1 MTRVRYNAITHV
13 GRVRKVNED
22 SILALPDER
31 IWVVAD
37 GMGGHTAGD
46 FASQT
51 VIERVAA
58 MPTDLPPGDRMRRL
72 RDALETAHET
82 IQQEAARRGGV
93 TIGSAVVALML
104 AEAHFVTFWAGD
116 SRLYLLRDGEI
127 DLVTS
132 DHSVVGE
139 FVKSGQMTWD
149 EAELH
154 PASNAITHAV
164 GVGETPGLEKIHG
177 QTRPGDRF
185 LLCSDGLNK
194 YAGFETLRQALAAHP
209 IETVTDRLLQIA
221 LDGGGKDNISVIVV
235 DVL

>member
-1 MTRVRYNAITHV
+1 MTGFRYNAITHV
-13 GRVRKVNED
+13 GRVRKINED
-22 SILALPDER
+22 SILALPDEG

-58 MPTDLPPGDRMRRL
+58 LPPGLEPAERMRSL
-72 RDALETAHET
+72 RAAIEIAHDT
-82 IQQEAARRGGV
+82 ILQESARQGGV

-104 AEAHFVTFWAGD
+104 TEGYFVTFWSGD
-116 SRLYLLRDGEI
+116 SRLYLFREGEI
-127 DLVTS
+127 SLVTS
-132 DHSVVGE
+132 DHSVVAE

-149 EAELH
+149 EAEMH
-154 PASNAITHAV
+154 PESNAITHAV
-164 GVGETPGLEKIHG
+164 GVGASAGLEKIHG
-177 QTRPGDRF
+177 QTRRGDRF

-194 YAGFETLRQALAAHP
+194 YAGFETLRHTLATHP
-209 IETVTDRLLQIA
+209 VETVTDRLLQIA
-221 LDGGGKDNISVIVV
+221 LDGGGRDNISVIVV